1 MKPLSKSHIDHF
13 LEAQRPKYNRS
24 NAKAGIIRNI
34 YNLGLK
40 ILKVVIFYPH
50 YFLEDVISGFP
61 PTHRVS

>member
-1 MKPLSKSHIDHF
+1 MLRQGVH
-13 LEAQRPKYNRS
+13 
-24 NAKAGIIRNI
+24 IRNI